1 MILPETIHILQPAA
15 CGLGSLGDANQRTDT
30 VDQRADTVDQRA
42 DIAACQPGAAA
53 RPENARALQAAARP
67 AASVDDS
74 PWFRADTCAEV
85 LALHERGIDSRAIFT
100 EVCGW
105 TEKEVLAVLGKCRIF
120 TGSWDDLLVID
131 SAAKLYH
138 KRGYLEMTGLIIT
151 PEAYGGT
158 DNCDADAA
166 SNDCAKS
173 GAAANSAAA
182 AQSGTASLG
191 AEPAFPETM
200 LAELSPKLKKLAGI
214 SINGCVI
221 CAPCRQ
227 FTPEQAADY
236 FQNCYQTAKR
246 MTTTL
251 PCTLSYIYMPGSLPM
266 LQKLSG
272 AAYDKAFTAAS
283 TFAMQNETAFFARLS
298 AD

>member
-1 MILPETIHILQPAA
+1 MILPASIHILHNAALPDSAPCSSCGDEAKPAP
-15 CGLGSLGDANQRTDT
+15 S
-30 VDQRADTVDQRA
+30 ADF
-42 DIAACQPGAAA
+42 
-53 RPENARALQAAARP
+53 E
-67 AASVDDS
+67 SS
-74 PWFRADTCAEV
+74 PWFRAHTPDEV
-85 LALHERGIDSRAIFT
+85 LALNERGADFRAIFC
-100 EVCGW
+100 EVAGW

-120 TGSWDDLLVID
+120 TGTWNDLLVID
-131 SAAKLYH
+131 SAAKIHH
-138 KRGYLEMTGLIIT
+138 KRGYLEMTGLVIT

-158 DNCDADAA
+158 DNCCADAA
-166 SNDCAKS
+166 GNDCAKS

-200 LAELSPKLKKLAGI
+200 LAELSPKLKKLGGI

-221 CAPCRQ
+221 NAPFAK
-227 FTPEQAADY
+227 FTETMAAEY

-246 MTTTL
+246 MTTAL

-266 LQKLSG
+266 MQKLSG
-272 AAYDKAFTAAS
+272 AAFERAFTAAS
-283 TFAMQNETAFFARLS
+283 TFAMQNETAFFARLA